1 MKIYVSG
8 QTYTQDL
15 SVQEVEDIVHLRP
28 LGLWIMDL
36 DFSDSRKSFIM

>member
-1 MKIYVSG
+1 MKNYVPT
-8 QTYTQDL
+8 QICTQDL

-28 LGLWIMDL
+28 LGLWIVYL